1 MRFHT
6 PHWQERHQLSNNRL
20 NSAEKYWLF
29 SRGSLTYQLIKHC
42 SEHFELDLVS
52 QNHAK
57 PYRDESDIMSLTQG
71 EQSLIRQVRLR
82 CGNEVQIFARSVIP
96 LQTLH
101 GKAQRLRHLGKRPL
115 AELLYTTRSTQ
126 RLHMQYGL
134 LKQNTPL
141 YKLASASLKIESP
154 LLWARRSVFMYENS
168 PLLVCEVFSPRLLQQ
183 VPA

>member
-1 MRFHT
+1 MR
-6 PHWQERHQLSNNRL
+6 
-20 NSAEKYWLF
+20 
-29 SRGSLTYQLIKHC
+29 
-42 SEHFELDLVS
+42 FELDLIS

-57 PYRDESDIMSLTQG
+57 PYRDESDIMSLKQG
-71 EQSLIRQVRLR
+71 EQSLVRQVRLR
-82 CGNEVQIFARSVIP
+82 CGDQVQIFARSVIP
-96 LQTLH
+96 LKTLH

-134 LKQNTPL
+134 LKPDTPL
-141 YKLASASLKIESP
+141 YKLASDSLNIKSH
-154 LLWARRSVFMYENS
+154 LWARRSVFIYENS